1 MNEVYMMGFYELGS
15 DKYYLESDYWAT
27 DRKMITNEDC
37 ELLNVTNANQFN
49 LEHYFVKGDKDV
61 KPTLNQDF
69 NYFTLPYELGDD
81 LDNGLEAGDICMK
94 IIEENLEGNI
104 FVASTDRDKCC
115 FIKCPTVN
123 EDVIYHLGQ
132 IHINT
137 PFIIFDNTQNFF
149 LLIDFDLPLQIV
161 GYKRDIVDSHNYVRD
176 NIGAEGWQT
185 IFERYGSYVS
195 MPMFFKEY
203 YYFLL
208 PEMVKKYVDGKK

>member
-1 MNEVYMMGFYELGS
+1 MKFYEPSS

-27 DRKMITNEDC
+27 DREVIASEGC
-37 ELLNVTNANQFN
+37 ELLKVTNANQFN
-49 LEHYFVKGDKDV
+49 LEHYFIKGDNDV

-69 NYFTLPYELGDD
+69 DYFTLPYELGDD
-81 LDNGLEAGDICMK
+81 LDNGLEAGDICIK
-94 IIEENLEGNI
+94 IIEENLRGDVFI
-104 FVASTDRDKCC
+104 ASTDSDKCC

-149 LLIDFDLPLQIV
+149 LLIDFDLPLQII

-185 IFERYGSYVS
+185 IFKRYGSYVN
-195 MPMFFKEY
+195 MPIFFREY